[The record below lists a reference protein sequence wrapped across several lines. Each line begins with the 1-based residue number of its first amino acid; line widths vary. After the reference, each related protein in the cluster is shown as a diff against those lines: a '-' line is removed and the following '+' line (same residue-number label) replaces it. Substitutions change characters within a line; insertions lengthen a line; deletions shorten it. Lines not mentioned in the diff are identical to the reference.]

1 MIGWSNGCHGYK
13 ADSAGQHPTTR
24 ETSMLKTLFLAGA
37 LGLAASAALAQTATQ
52 PATPARPAAPPA
64 ATAPA
69 APARPAAAPAT
80 TPAAALIDINSA
92 SEAELRVLNGIGEA
106 RAAAIIRGRPYR
118 GKDDLVNRNIIP
130 QGVYDGIKDRIIARQ
145 R

>member
-1 MIGWSNGCHGYK
+1 
-13 ADSAGQHPTTR
+13 
-24 ETSMLKTLFLAGA
+24 MLKIVLLAGA

-52 PATPARPAAPPA
+52 PTTPARPATPPA

-69 APARPAAAPAT
+69 APAPATPARPAAPAATPAAT

-92 SEAELRVLNGIGEA
+92 TEAELRVLTGIGEA
-106 RAAAIIRGRPYR
+106 RATAIIRGRPYR